1 MRKFLLFLLI
11 NSFAW
16 FIHAGNDK
24 TYLFVGT
31 YTDGKP
37 DTGIYVFEFDTTTG
51 ILKKTHEINEVVNPS
66 FLDVSPNGKLLIVCT
81 DTKLPQNGTITSYAF
96 DNKTGKLSFIN
107 KITSG
112 GYNPIYVA
120 VDATNNFAGFGNYGG
135 GSFSISKINKE
146 GKLQPYKNLYEF
158 TDSSIN
164 KERQEKSHVH
174 ATVFSPNNKFLFI
187 TDLGADK
194 IRTYLFN
201 KNKKTTLSNAENL
214 LIQTKPGSGPRH
226 LVFHPNLNMA
236 YCIEELSGTIALY
249 SYKEGK
255 LNFTERIF
263 ACSETKEVYS
273 SADIHISPDGLF
285 LYASNRGE
293 NTIAI
298 FSINQSNGTLK
309 LLAHEPTYG
318 NTPRNFTIDPSGNF
332 LLVANQLSNNI
343 IVFRRNLVTGL
354 LTKTDNIIS
363 IPNPSC
369 LKMKSY

>member
-1 MRKFLLFLLI
+1 MRKILLLLLI
-11 NSFAW
+11 TSITLAYARN
-16 FIHAGNDK
+16 NK

-37 DTGIYVFEFDTTTG
+37 DTGVYVFEFNTING
-51 ILKKTHEINEVVNPS
+51 NLKKTHVISEVIKPS
-66 FLDVSPNGKLLIVCT
+66 FLDIAPNGKHLIVCT
-81 DTKLPQNGTITSYAF
+81 DTKLPRNGTISSYSF
-96 DNKTGKLSFIN
+96 NSNTGKLSLIN

-112 GYNPIYVA
+112 GYNPIYTA

-146 GKLQPYKNLYEF
+146 GKLQPFKNLYEF
-158 TDSSIN
+158 NDSSIN
-164 KERQEKSHVH
+164 KDRQEKSHIH
-174 ATVFSPNNKFLFI
+174 ATVFSPDNKLLFV

-194 IRTYLFN
+194 IRAYHFS
-201 KNKKTTLSNAENL
+201 KNKKNNLNIAENL
-214 LIQTKPGSGPRH
+214 LVNTKPGSGPRH
-226 LVFHPNLNMA
+226 LVFHPKLNYA
-236 YCIEELSGTIALY
+236 YCIEELSGTIASY
-249 SYKEGK
+249 SYESGR
-255 LNFTERIF
+255 LNLIDRVS
-263 ACSETKEVYS
+263 ACSETKDVYS

-318 NTPRNFTIDPSGNF
+318 NTPRNFVIDPSGNF
-332 LLVANQLSNNI
+332 LLVANQHSNNI
-343 IVFRRNLVTGL
+343 IVIRRDKTTGM
-354 LTKTDNIIS
+354 LTKTTNEIAV
-363 IPNPSC
+363 PNPSC

>member
-1 MRKFLLFLLI
+1 MRKILLLLLI
-11 NSFAW
+11 TSITLAYARN
-16 FIHAGNDK
+16 NK

-37 DTGIYVFEFDTTTG
+37 DTGIYVFEFNTING
-51 ILKKTHEINEVVNPS
+51 NLKKTYEINEVINPS
-66 FLDVSPNGKLLIVCT
+66 FLDIAPNSKHLIVCT
-81 DTKLPQNGTITSYAF
+81 DTKLPQNGTISSYSF
-96 DNKTGKLSFIN
+96 NSNTGKLSFQN
-107 KITSG
+107 KISCG
-112 GYNPIYVA
+112 GYNPIYIA
-120 VDATNNFAGFGNYGG
+120 VDATSSIAAFGNYGG

-146 GKLQPYKNLYEF
+146 GKLQPFEKLYEF
-158 TDSSIN
+158 NDSSLN
-164 KERQEKSHVH
+164 KERQEKSHIH
-174 ATVFSPNNKFLFI
+174 ATVFSPDNKFLFA

-194 IRTYLFN
+194 IRVYHFS
-201 KNKKTTLSNAENL
+201 KNKKNILNIAENL
-214 LIQTKPGSGPRH
+214 LVHTKPGSGPRH
-226 LVFHPNLNMA
+226 LEFHPKLNYA
-236 YCIEELSGTIALY
+236 YCIEELSGTIASY
-249 SYKEGK
+249 SYHSGK
-255 LNFTERIF
+255 LNLIDRIS

-298 FSINQSNGTLK
+298 FSINQKNGTLK

-318 NTPRNFTIDPSGNF
+318 NTPRNYVIDPSGNF
-332 LLVANQLSNNI
+332 ILVANQHSNNI
-343 IVFRRNLVTGL
+343 IVFKRDIVTGM